1 MHGPTCI
8 FWANLML
15 FSLFRQLDRDGDG
28 SLSRKEIKKGLAA
41 LEQGTGL
48 KLAGKR
54 AKEAFGYINETGGQV
69 RPAARHCARLEI
81 AALIARST
89 AFMRRRE
96 SRGVPLEIA
105 ALITHAPLHCERREP
120 VELDGLAREES
131 RGADV
136 EAGRWTRRSS
146 SRSSARRRC
155 GSVALSVH
163 K

>member
-69 RPAARHCARLEI
+69 RPAARHRARLEI

-96 SRGVPLEIA
+96 SRGV
-105 ALITHAPLHCERREP
+105 
-120 VELDGLAREES
+120 DLAI
-131 RGADV
+131 
-136 EAGRWTRRSS
+136 
-146 SRSSARRRC
+146 
-155 GSVALSVH
+155 
-163 K
+163 